1 MVAKLEEKKNA
12 LLQELVD
19 IDAQI
24 EALEDKKE
32 HINTKVE
39 VIDELIKEEAV
50 EVLNTPVQTF

>member
-50 EVLNTPVQTF
+50 EVLNTPVQTI